1 MKTLKNASLLL
12 CLIMVMLSSCG
23 RKAADKIAKSWLVT
37 DIKTGSA
44 LPESLKTKM
53 LAGSEMVF
61 TADGRYNTT
70 GGIGVDQGKY
80 TLDKDEKT
88 LSTISS
94 AGKQNA
100 VYTIDKLSNDELV
113 LKNSSN
119 TVTCKS
125 LK

>member
-1 MKTLKNASLLL
+1 M
-12 CLIMVMLSSCG
+12 CLVMLTLASCG
-23 RKAADKIAKSWLVT
+23 KKAADKIAKAWLVT
-37 DIKTGSA
+37 NIKTGMS
-44 LPESLKTKM
+44 LPDSLKTKM

-94 AGKQNA
+94 AGKPNV
-100 VYTIDKLSNDELV
+100 VYTIDKLSDAELV
-113 LKNSSN
+113 LKNSGN